1 MLHMFKGVFVVVLS
15 CLLMV
20 SGGWAADLRGTVP
33 VNITSDTAANAKNI
47 AFDEARR
54 QIISDSVRQ
63 YVDVD
68 ALRQV
73 LSSASVSDLIPLIGT
88 SSIDDEH
95 VSDTT
100 YSANISMVLDV
111 DSVRAWLDANSVQH
125 WLPDDKQQDMFV
137 VNVVL
142 SNPLSDWAD
151 LNRIA
156 RAEQLDLG
164 TKHIVG
170 NVVTLEMPVVK
181 RGAWTIALRESGWR
195 YSDKDGVLRVWK

>member
-1 MLHMFKGVFVVVLS
+1 MLKYFGVGVFAV
-15 CLLMV
+15 LLMLADAFALNLQ
-20 SGGWAADLRGTVP
+20 GGVP

-68 ALRQV
+68 ALRG
-73 LSSASVSDLIPLIGT
+73 LMATATASDLVPMIAS
-88 SSIDDEH
+88 SSIDDER

-111 DSVRAWLDANSVQH
+111 DSVRDWLNQNGVQN
-125 WLPDDKQQDMFV
+125 WLPDDTRQEMFL

-142 SNPLSDWAD
+142 TNPMLDWIE
-151 LNRIA
+151 LNSVA
-156 RAEQLDLG
+156 RKEQLDLG
-164 TKHIVG
+164 TKHING
-170 NVVTLEMPVVK
+170 NVITLELPVSK
-181 RGAWTIALRESGWR
+181 RGGFTIALREGGWR
-195 YSDKDGVLRVWK
+195 YADNDGVLRVWK